1 MIIQCMGV
9 VEGALIYA
17 NLLTLLALGLTLT
30 YITTGVPNF
39 AQGSFAVF
47 GSYISLTLFY
57 LFGIHP
63 YASLPLVFLFGSLLG
78 LVTYLLI
85 LKPLIKK
92 GASIVVLMIATLA
105 WDLILLGLIGAYS
118 EWLAEITHRPC
129 TKFIFTYL
137 DFEIFGVPAILIV
150 SSLTILIILISL
162 LILLY
167 KTKFGIAL
175 RASMENPELAEIMGV
190 NVEYTRLFS
199 WLLSGSLAAVAGCL
213 LPFKQEIFPATG
225 SIIIV
230 SIFAASI
237 VGGLSNIYGALL
249 GGYIVGLSESLVT
262 YYLST
267 IFGPGVLVYS
277 KVISLV
283 ILIATLLIAPKGLAG
298 INWRNLIP
306 PFR

>member
-1 MIIQCMGV
+1 MGV
-9 VEGALIYA
+9 IEGALIYA

-57 LFGIHP
+57 LFRIHP
-63 YASLPLVFLFGSLLG
+63 YISLPFVFLLGSLLG

-85 LKPLIKK
+85 LKPLIEK
-92 GASIVVLMIATLA
+92 GASVVVLMIATLA

-118 EWLAEITHRPC
+118 EWLAEITQKPC
-129 TKFIFTYL
+129 TNFIFTYL
-137 DFEIFGVPAILIV
+137 DFNIFGFPAILIV
-150 SSLTILIILISL
+150 SSLAILIILVAL

-225 SIIIV
+225 SAIIV

-262 YYLST
+262 YYLSI
-267 IFGPGVLVYS
+267 IFGTGVLVYS
-277 KVISLV
+277 KVVSLI
-283 ILIATLLIAPKGLAG
+283 ILIATLLLAPKGLVG
-298 INWRNLIP
+298 IRWRNLI
-306 PFR
+306 FFSTKGR

>member
-1 MIIQCMGV
+1 MGV
-9 VEGALIYA
+9 IEGALIYA

-57 LFGIHP
+57 LFRIHP
-63 YASLPLVFLFGSLLG
+63 YISLPFVFLLGSLLG

-85 LKPLIKK
+85 LKPLIEK
-92 GASIVVLMIATLA
+92 GASVVVLMIATLA

-118 EWLAEITHRPC
+118 EWLAEITQKPC

-137 DFEIFGVPAILIV
+137 DFNIFGIPAILIV
-150 SSLTILIILISL
+150 SSLAILIILVAL

-225 SIIIV
+225 SAIIV

-262 YYLST
+262 YYLSI
-267 IFGPGVLVYS
+267 IFGTGVLVYS
-277 KVISLV
+277 KVVSLI
-283 ILIATLLIAPKGLAG
+283 ILIATLLLAPKGLVG
-298 INWRNLIP
+298 IRWRNLI
-306 PFR
+306 FFSTKGR